1 MVQSVL
7 ACGGE
12 VAGVRLL
19 SAEGCDAVFREQSN
33 GTDLVIGFP
42 TRFGLGYGLSTADMP
57 LGPNPRT
64 CYWGGWGGSIVVVDL
79 DARMVVA
86 YVMNKMQQ
94 GTVGDQRGHSMVS
107 AAYAAL
113 ARG

>member
-1 MVQSVL
+1 MSGCCRRK
-7 ACGGE
+7 A
-12 VAGVRLL
+12 VRPCFE
-19 SAEGCDAVFREQSN
+19 SSPTGPIWC
-33 GTDLVIGFP
+33 IGFP

-113 ARG
+113 ASG